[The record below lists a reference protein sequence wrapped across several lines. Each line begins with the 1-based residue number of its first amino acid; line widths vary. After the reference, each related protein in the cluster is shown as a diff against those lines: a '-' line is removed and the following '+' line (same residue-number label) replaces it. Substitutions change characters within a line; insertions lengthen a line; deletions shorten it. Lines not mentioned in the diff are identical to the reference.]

1 MLHSRSIDTAEVTT
15 ALKHLGEYK
24 SPKQVAALIKEV
36 DADTNGTIEFAEFA
50 FMVGEIRLGAGSSIL
65 GKIVSANKVSAYK
78 FTDAELEEL
87 KTEFGSFDTSGDGR
101 YTPYCHCACSL
112 QRVGD
117 PLIFKCVLFC
127 DNTALIRPRSPS
139 H

>member
-1 MLHSRSIDTAEVTT
+1 MTT

-36 DADTNGTIEFAEFA
+36 DADSNGTIEFAEFV

-65 GKIVSANKVSAYK
+65 GNIVNSSKVSAYK
-78 FTDAELEEL
+78 FSDAELDEL

-101 YTPYCHCACSL
+101 FARSIVFTIDSISL
-112 QRVGD
+112 
-117 PLIFKCVLFC
+117 L
-127 DNTALIRPRSPS
+127 
-139 H
+139 